1 MKTIKK
7 LFKEHSPYLI
17 LLTLAEILLS
27 VVATL
32 SFVYTDSLQYSDSA
46 IISGGVE
53 KLLETIYSST
63 WWALILFLL
72 FFIALFAFMSII
84 YKKLEYLTIS
94 IGCWVEMLILS
105 INVGNDLKELLINL
119 LLFIPIFILN
129 IIAYKTEK
137 NKLNTKTKKV
147 TKK

>member
-7 LFKEHSPYLI
+7 LFKEHSPYLL
-17 LLTLAEILLS
+17 LLTFAEIILS
-27 VVATL
+27 VFATV

-46 IISGGVE
+46 ILTSGVE
-53 KLLETIYSST
+53 KLLETVYSST

-72 FFIALFAFMSII
+72 FFIALFAVMTII

-94 IGCWVEMLILS
+94 IGCWVEMIILS
-105 INVGNDLKELLINL
+105 INIGNDLKELLINL
-119 LLFIPIFILN
+119 LLFVPIFILN
-129 IIAYKTEK
+129 IIAYRTEK
-137 NKLNTKTKKV
+137 EKLTAKTKKV

>member
-1 MKTIKK
+1 MKMIKS
-7 LFKEHSPYLI
+7 LFKEHSPYL
-17 LLTLAEILLS
+17 LFLTLGEVILS
-27 VVATL
+27 IIATM
-32 SFVYTDSLQYSDSA
+32 SFVYSDSLQYSDSA
-46 IISGGVE
+46 ILSNGVE
-53 KLLETIYSST
+53 KLLETLYSST

-72 FFIALFAFMSII
+72 FFIALFAVMTII

-105 INVGNDLKELLINL
+105 INVGNDLKELAINL

-129 IIAYKTEK
+129 IIAYRTEK
-137 NKLNTKTKKV
+137 NKINTKTKKV

>member
-53 KLLETIYSST
+53 KLLETVYSST

-72 FFIALFAFMSII
+72 FFIALYAFMSII

>member
-7 LFKEHSPYLI
+7 LFKEHSPYLV

-27 VVATL
+27 IVATL

-46 IISGGVE
+46 IISGSVE
-53 KLLETIYSST
+53 KLLETVYSST

>member
-1 MKTIKK
+1 MKTRKK

-53 KLLETIYSST
+53 KLLETVYSST

-105 INVGNDLKELLINL
+105 INVGNNLKELLINL

>member
-7 LFKEHSPYLI
+7 LFKEHSPYLL
-17 LLTLAEILLS
+17 LLTLAEIILS
-27 VVATL
+27 VLATV

-46 IISGGVE
+46 ILSSGVE
-53 KLLETIYSST
+53 QLLETLYSST

-72 FFIALFAFMSII
+72 FFIALFAVMTII
-84 YKKLEYLTIS
+84 YKKLEYFTIS

-105 INVGNDLKELLINL
+105 INIGNGLKEVLINI
-119 LLFIPIFILN
+119 LLFVPIFILN
-129 IIAYKTEK
+129 IIAYRTEK
-137 NKLNTKTKKV
+137 DKLTTKTKKV

>member
-17 LLTLAEILLS
+17 FLTLGEILLS
-27 VVATL
+27 IVATL

-46 IISGGVE
+46 FISGGVE
-53 KLLETIYSST
+53 KLLETVYSST

-72 FFIALFAFMSII
+72 FFIALFAIISII

-137 NKLNTKTKKV
+137 DKLNTKTKKV

>member
-53 KLLETIYSST
+53 KLLETVYSST